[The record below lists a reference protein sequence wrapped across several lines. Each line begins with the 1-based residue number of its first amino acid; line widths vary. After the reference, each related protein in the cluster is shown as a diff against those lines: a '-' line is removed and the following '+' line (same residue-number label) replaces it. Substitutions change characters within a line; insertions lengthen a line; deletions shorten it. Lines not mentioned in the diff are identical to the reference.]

1 MQDYYVNR
9 IIAVIILVVLGVVLS
24 RVSSQIVHIIRK
36 VFRWMRRG
44 KD

>member
-36 VFRWMRRG
+36 VFCWRRRH

>member
-24 RVSSQIVHIIRK
+24 RVSSQIVCIIK
-36 VFRWMRRG
+36 KAFRWMRRY